1 MAAAQRKRIAVLGST
16 GSIGTQ
22 ALDVIRH
29 DERFHCFALAAGSNT
44 ELLNEQ
50 IAEFSP
56 KYVGI
61 ANADSAHLVNTRGAE
76 LFAGSD
82 AAELIAVLNDVDI
95 VMNGISGF
103 CGTAPLISAL
113 NAKKTVALANKESIV
128 CAHAI
133 VDEAI
138 KRGGAIL
145 PVDSEQSAIFQCLA
159 AGRKC
164 DVKRLILTASGGA
177 FRDKSIAELKNVTPE
192 QACVHPTWSMG
203 RKITIDSASL
213 FNKGLEI
220 MEASYLFGVT
230 GENIDVLIHPQS
242 IVHSM
247 VEYNDSSVIAQL
259 SVPDMRLAIQYALN
273 YPERIGPAISD
284 RLELGSIGSLTFAI
298 PDRDKYPALPLA
310 YAALNEGNALPIA
323 YNGANEAAVN
333 MFINGEIGFLDI
345 AARVEYAMEK
355 IDAQRFEAV
364 RCMDDIRAIDAIARA
379 YASEIK

>member
-1 MAAAQRKRIAVLGST
+1 MAAAQRKHIAVLGST

-61 ANADSAHLVNTRGAE
+61 ADADSAHLVNTRGAE

-82 AAELIAVLNDVDI
+82 AAELIAALNDVDI
-95 VMNGISGF
+95 VVNGISGF

-133 VDEAI
+133 VDEAL

-192 QACVHPTWSMG
+192 QACAHPTWSMG

-220 MEASYLFGVT
+220 MEASYLFGIP
-230 GENIDVLIHPQS
+230 GERISVLVHPES

-247 VEYNDSSVIAQL
+247 VEYTDGCNMAQL
-259 SVPDMRLAIQYALN
+259 SRPDMRLAIQYALT
-273 YPERIGPAISD
+273 YPERTPGEFGRLRLEDMGKISFYAPDTDKFPAIPMAY
-284 RLELGSIGSLTFAI
+284 E
-298 PDRDKYPALPLA
+298 ALR
-310 YAALNEGNALPIA
+310 EGGNLPIV
-323 YNGANEAAVN
+323 YNGANEAAVD
-333 MFINGEIGFLDI
+333 MFIRGKIRFDEIADV
-345 AARVEYAMEK
+345 VEYALHRADRGNILSLEDIIKTDRQARKLAFEK
-355 IDAQRFEAV
+355 GNA
-364 RCMDDIRAIDAIARA
+364 
-379 YASEIK
+379 

>member
-1 MAAAQRKRIAVLGST
+1 MKNIAVLGCT
-16 GSIGTQ
+16 GSIGRQT
-22 ALDVIRH
+22 LDVIRANP
-29 DERFHCFALAAGSNT
+29 DKFRAAVLCAGRD
-44 ELLNEQ
+44 
-50 IAEFSP
+50 
-56 KYVGI
+56 
-61 ANADSAHLVNTRGAE
+61 ADAM
-76 LFAGSD
+76 FK
-82 AAELIAVLNDVDI
+82 AAEEFRPDYIAMADEAAADKLRQSGIKVKIAGGEQAVLEAAAYEGADI
-95 VMNGISGF
+95 IVNGISGF
-103 CGTAPLISAL
+103 SGMKPLLAAL
-113 NAKKTVALANKESIV
+113 GAGKTVALANKESIV
-128 CAHAI
+128 CAHELVNA
-133 VDEAI
+133 AL
-138 KRGGAIL
+138 KKGGAII
-145 PVDSEQSAIFQCLA
+145 PVDSEQSAIFQCMA
-159 AGRKC
+159 AGNHGEIQ
-164 DVKRLILTASGGA
+164 RLILTASGGP
-177 FRDKSIAELKNVTPE
+177 FREYTKEQLKNVTPE
-192 QACVHPTWSMG
+192 QACAHPTWSMG

-355 IDAQRFEAV
+355 IDARRFEAV

>member
-1 MAAAQRKRIAVLGST
+1 
-16 GSIGTQ
+16 
-22 ALDVIRH
+22 
-29 DERFHCFALAAGSNT
+29 
-44 ELLNEQ
+44 
-50 IAEFSP
+50 
-56 KYVGI
+56 
-61 ANADSAHLVNTRGAE
+61 
-76 LFAGSD
+76 
-82 AAELIAVLNDVDI
+82 
-95 VMNGISGF
+95 MNGISGF

-192 QACVHPTWSMG
+192 QACTHPTWSMG

-247 VEYNDSSVIAQL
+247 
-259 SVPDMRLAIQYALN
+259 
-273 YPERIGPAISD
+273 
-284 RLELGSIGSLTFAI
+284 
-298 PDRDKYPALPLA
+298 
-310 YAALNEGNALPIA
+310 
-323 YNGANEAAVN
+323 
-333 MFINGEIGFLDI
+333 
-345 AARVEYAMEK
+345 
-355 IDAQRFEAV
+355 
-364 RCMDDIRAIDAIARA
+364 
-379 YASEIK
+379 

>member
-1 MAAAQRKRIAVLGST
+1 
-16 GSIGTQ
+16 
-22 ALDVIRH
+22 
-29 DERFHCFALAAGSNT
+29 
-44 ELLNEQ
+44 
-50 IAEFSP
+50 
-56 KYVGI
+56 
-61 ANADSAHLVNTRGAE
+61 
-76 LFAGSD
+76 
-82 AAELIAVLNDVDI
+82 
-95 VMNGISGF
+95 
-103 CGTAPLISAL
+103 
-113 NAKKTVALANKESIV
+113 
-128 CAHAI
+128 
-133 VDEAI
+133 
-138 KRGGAIL
+138 
-145 PVDSEQSAIFQCLA
+145 
-159 AGRKC
+159 
-164 DVKRLILTASGGA
+164 
-177 FRDKSIAELKNVTPE
+177 
-192 QACVHPTWSMG
+192 MG

-310 YAALNEGNALPIA
+310 YAALKEGNSLPIA

-333 MFINGEIGFLDI
+333 MFINGEIDFLDI

-355 IDAQRFEAV
+355 IDARRFEAV

>member
-1 MAAAQRKRIAVLGST
+1 MASAQRKHIAVLGST

-61 ANADSAHLVNTRGAE
+61 ADADSAHLVNTRGAE

-82 AAELIAVLNDVDI
+82 AAELIAALNDVDI
-95 VMNGISGF
+95 VVIGISGF

-192 QACVHPTWSMG
+192 QACAHPTWSMG
-203 RKITIDSASL
+203 RKITID
-213 FNKGLEI
+213 
-220 MEASYLFGVT
+220 
-230 GENIDVLIHPQS
+230 
-242 IVHSM
+242 
-247 VEYNDSSVIAQL
+247 
-259 SVPDMRLAIQYALN
+259 YA
-273 YPERIGPAISD
+273 
-284 RLELGSIGSLTFAI
+284 
-298 PDRDKYPALPLA
+298 
-310 YAALNEGNALPIA
+310 
-323 YNGANEAAVN
+323 
-333 MFINGEIGFLDI
+333 
-345 AARVEYAMEK
+345 
-355 IDAQRFEAV
+355 
-364 RCMDDIRAIDAIARA
+364 
-379 YASEIK
+379 